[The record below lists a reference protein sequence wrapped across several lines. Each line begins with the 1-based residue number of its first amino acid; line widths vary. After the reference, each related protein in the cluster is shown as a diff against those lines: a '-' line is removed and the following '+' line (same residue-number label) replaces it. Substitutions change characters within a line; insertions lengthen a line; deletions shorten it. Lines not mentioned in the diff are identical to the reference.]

1 MIRTGTMT
9 VFRVSRLTA
18 RVVLACIGLMIISPL
33 ASAQQAP
40 VTTIKVP
47 YGLSWGDSVEKIRD
61 MIGAVKARET
71 SFTQKGPGKTSLE
84 AEGLAIGDPL
94 LRKTVFTLRGGS
106 LVEVEL
112 QYGNPNWD
120 AEKTTDFFD
129 RTRRRIDERY
139 GAGTLLV
146 NKVREH
152 PSGENTPGDMTYT
165 LIIYQWTQPMAALEL
180 SYYAAEEQSSSAGTN
195 NPSCR
200 VVSLHYKTP

>member
-1 MIRTGTMT
+1 MIRTSSMT
-9 VFRVSRLTA
+9 DFCIKRL
-18 RVVLACIGLMIISPL
+18 RFVVALACIGLTSVPSIS
-33 ASAQQAP
+33 AAQQSPA
-40 VTTIKVP
+40 TAIKVP
-47 YGLSWGDSVEKIRD
+47 YGLSWGDGVEKIRD

-94 LRKTVFTLRGGS
+94 LRKTVFTLRGGA

-152 PSGENTPGDMTYT
+152 PSGDTPPGDMTYT
-165 LIIYQWTQPMAALEL
+165 LIIYQWAQPMAALEL
-180 SYYAAEEQSSSAGTN
+180 SYYAAEETTTSTN
-195 NPSCR
+195 SPSCR

>member
-1 MIRTGTMT
+1 MSI
-9 VFRVSRLTA
+9 SDAKRLRFVA
-18 RVVLACIGLMIISPL
+18 LLACIVLLAIPARSP
-33 ASAQQAP
+33 AQQAP
-40 VTTIKVP
+40 PSIKVP
-47 YGLSWGDSVEKIRD
+47 YGLSWGDGVEKIRD

-71 SFTQKGPGKTSLE
+71 GFTQKAPGKSSLE

-94 LRKTVFTLRGGS
+94 LRKTVFTLRGNA

-112 QYGNPNWD
+112 QYGNTNWD
-120 AEKTTDFFD
+120 TEKTSDFFD

-152 PSGENTPGDMTYT
+152 PTGESAPGDMTYT
-165 LIIYQWTQPMAALEL
+165 LIIYQWTQPMTALEL
-180 SYYAAEEQSSSAGTN
+180 SYYAAEEKASSGETN
-195 NPSCR
+195 SPSCK